1 LLLEIDRYEYFLHHI
16 AVLFTFACKITC
28 LLIHTLIMAPIA
40 ESELILNP
48 DGSVYHL
55 HLKPE
60 NLADTII
67 VVGDPGRV
75 KEISKHFDKIDFTV
89 QNRELYTHTG
99 SIGNKRL
106 TVLSTGMGTDNLDI
120 VINELDAVVN
130 VDLNSRE
137 IKKSHTKLNIIRLGT
152 AGALQADIQP
162 GDFVASSYG
171 MGMDGLLY
179 FYEKGK
185 SVMDSALAE
194 AFVKHVNWNEN
205 LPGIYAVPCSQFL
218 MDKVG
223 KDLVHGVTLTAPG
236 FYGPQGRELRLK
248 LAFPE
253 LNHLIESF
261 DFDGSRIANF
271 EMETSA
277 LYGLGKMLGHE
288 TLTVCSIVANRVNH
302 SYAED
307 YHGDIERL
315 IRLVLERVTGI

>member
-1 LLLEIDRYEYFLHHI
+1 MSR
-16 AVLFTFACKITC
+16 
-28 LLIHTLIMAPIA
+28 IA

-55 HLKPE
+55 RLKPE
-60 NLADTII
+60 NIAETII

-75 KEISKHFDKIDFTV
+75 KEISKYFDTIDFTV
-89 QNRELYTHTG
+89 QNREIFTHTG
-99 SIGNKRL
+99 TIGSKRL

-130 VDLNSRE
+130 IDLQTRE
-137 IKKSHTKLNIIRLGT
+137 PKPVHKKLNIIRLGT

-179 FYEKGK
+179 FYGQGK
-185 SVMDSALAE
+185 SVMNADLAE
-194 AFVKHVNWNEN
+194 AFVKHAKYDQN
-205 LPGIYAVPCSQFL
+205 LPGIYAVACSDSL
-218 MDKVG
+218 MDKMG
-223 KDLVHGVTLTAPG
+223 KDLFHGITLTAPG

-253 LNHLIESF
+253 LNKLIENF
-261 DFDGSRIANF
+261 EYQGKRIANF

-277 LYGLGKMLGHE
+277 LYGLGKMLGHD
-288 TLTVCSIVANRVNH
+288 TLTICSIVANRVNQT
-302 SYAED
+302 YAKD
-307 YHGDIERL
+307 YHADIEKL
-315 IRLVLERVTGI
+315 IKLVLERITAS

>member
-1 LLLEIDRYEYFLHHI
+1 
-16 AVLFTFACKITC
+16 
-28 LLIHTLIMAPIA
+28 MAPIA

-60 NLADTII
+60 NLAETII
-67 VVGDPGRV
+67 VVGDQGRV
-75 KEISKHFDKIDFTV
+75 KEISKHFDNVDFTV

-99 SIGNKRL
+99 SIGNTRL

-130 VDLNSRE
+130 VDLTTRE
-137 IKKSHTKLNIIRLGT
+137 PKTAHTKLNIIRLGT

-179 FYEKGK
+179 FYAKGK
-185 SVMDSALAE
+185 SVMNAALAE
-194 AFVKHVNWNEN
+194 AFVKHVNWNTN
-205 LPGIYAVPCSQFL
+205 LPGIYAVPCSQTL
-218 MDKVG
+218 MDRVG
-223 KDLVHGVTLTAPG
+223 KGLVHGVTLTAPG

-261 DFDGSRIANF
+261 DYEGSRIANF

-277 LYGLGKMLGHE
+277 LYGLGRMLGHE
-288 TLTVCSIVANRVNH
+288 TLTVCTIVANRVNH
-302 SYAED
+302 SYAKD
-307 YHGDIERL
+307 YQGDIERL
-315 IRLVLERVTGI
+315 IRLVLERVTE

>member
-1 LLLEIDRYEYFLHHI
+1 
-16 AVLFTFACKITC
+16 
-28 LLIHTLIMAPIA
+28 MAPIA

-55 HLKPE
+55 HIKPE

-75 KEISKHFDKIDFTV
+75 PEISKHFDAIDFSV
-89 QNRELYTHTG
+89 QNRELFTHTG
-99 SIGNKRL
+99 RIGNKRL

-120 VINELDAVVN
+120 VINELDAAVN
-130 VDLNSRE
+130 IDLVTRE
-137 IKKSHTKLNIIRLGT
+137 PKKEHTKLNIIRLGT

-162 GDFVASSYG
+162 GNFVASTFG

-179 FYEKGK
+179 FYDKGK
-185 SVMDSALAE
+185 SVMNPDLAE
-194 AFVKHVNWNEN
+194 AFVSHVSWDAN
-205 LPGIYAVPCSQFL
+205 LPGIYAVPCSEKL
-218 MDKVG
+218 MEKLG
-223 KDLVHGVTLTAPG
+223 KNLVHGITLTAPG

-261 DFDGSRIANF
+261 EYQGNRIANF

-277 LYGLGKMLGHE
+277 LYGLGKMLGHD
-288 TLTVCSIVANRVNH
+288 TLTICTIVANRVSH
-302 SYAED
+302 TYAKD
-307 YHGDIERL
+307 YHSDVERL
-315 IRLVLERVTGI
+315 VKLVLTRLTE

>member
-1 LLLEIDRYEYFLHHI
+1 
-16 AVLFTFACKITC
+16 
-28 LLIHTLIMAPIA
+28 MAPIA

-60 NLADTII
+60 NIADTII

-75 KEISKHFDKIDFTV
+75 KEISKHFDKIDFSV
-89 QNRELYTHTG
+89 QNRELFTHTG
-99 SIGNKRL
+99 SIGAKRL

-130 VDLNSRE
+130 IDLAKRE
-137 IKKSHTKLNIIRLGT
+137 PNLTHKKLNIIRLGT
-152 AGALQADIQP
+152 AGALQADIGP
-162 GDFVASSYG
+162 GSFVASAYG

-179 FYEKGK
+179 FYKKGQ
-185 SVMDSALAE
+185 SVMNAPLAK
-194 AFVKHVNWNEN
+194 AFCDYVSWNEN
-205 LPGIYAVPCSQFL
+205 LPGIYAVPCSEHL
-218 MDKVG
+218 MQKLG
-223 KDLVHGVTLTAPG
+223 KDLVHGITLTAPG

-248 LAFPE
+248 LAYPE

-261 DFDGSRIANF
+261 EFDGNRIANF

-288 TLTVCSIVANRVNH
+288 TLTLCTIVANRVNRT
-302 SYAED
+302 YASD
-307 YHGDIERL
+307 YHGDVERL
-315 IRLVLERVTGI
+315 INLVLTRLTE

>member
-1 LLLEIDRYEYFLHHI
+1 
-16 AVLFTFACKITC
+16 
-28 LLIHTLIMAPIA
+28 MAPIA
-40 ESELILNP
+40 GSELILNP

-60 NLADTII
+60 NIADTII

-75 KEISKHFDKIDFTV
+75 KEISKHFDSIEFSV
-89 QNRELYTHTG
+89 QNRELNTHTG
-99 SIGNKRL
+99 TIGSKRL

-130 VDLNSRE
+130 IDLAARE
-137 IKKSHTKLNIIRLGT
+137 PKELHTRLNIIRLGT
-152 AGALQADIQP
+152 AGALQSDIEP
-162 GDFVASSYG
+162 GTFVASSYG

-185 SVMDSALAE
+185 SVMNAAMAE
-194 AFVKHVNWNEN
+194 AFVNHVQWDEN
-205 LPGIYAVPCSQFL
+205 LPGIYAVPCSDML
-218 MDKVG
+218 MEKLG
-223 KDLVHGVTLTAPG
+223 KDLVHGITLTAPG

-261 DFDGSRIANF
+261 SFEGKRIANF

-277 LYGLGKMLGHE
+277 LYGLGKMLGHD
-288 TLTVCSIVANRVNH
+288 TLTICSIVANRVNQT
-302 SYAED
+302 YAKD
-307 YHGDIERL
+307 YHSDIERMVKMVL
-315 IRLVLERVTGI
+315 TRLTA

>member
-1 LLLEIDRYEYFLHHI
+1 M
-16 AVLFTFACKITC
+16 T
-28 LLIHTLIMAPIA
+28 PIA

-60 NLADTII
+60 NIADTII

-75 KEISKHFDKIDFTV
+75 KEISKHFDNIDFTV

-130 VDLNSRE
+130 IDLKTRKPRE
-137 IKKSHTKLNIIRLGT
+137 SHTKLNIIRLGT

-179 FYEKGK
+179 FYAKGK
-185 SVMDSALAE
+185 SVMNSAMAE
-194 AFVKHVNWNEN
+194 AFVNHVSWNAN
-205 LPGIYAVPCSQFL
+205 LPGIYAVPCSQLL
-218 MDKVG
+218 MDRIG

-236 FYGPQGRELRLK
+236 FYGPQGRVLRLK

-253 LNHLIESF
+253 LNNLIESF
-261 DFDGSRIANF
+261 EYQGNRIANF

-288 TLTVCSIVANRVNH
+288 TLTVCTIVANRVNQT
-302 SYAED
+302 YAED
-307 YHGDIERL
+307 YHRDIEKL
-315 IRLVLERVTGI
+315 IRLVLERLMAK

>member
-1 LLLEIDRYEYFLHHI
+1 
-16 AVLFTFACKITC
+16 
-28 LLIHTLIMAPIA
+28 MAPIA
-40 ESELILNP
+40 KSELILNP

-75 KEISKHFDKIDFTV
+75 KEISKHFDKIDFMV
-89 QNRELYTHTG
+89 QNRELFTHTG
-99 SIGNKRL
+99 TIGNKRL

-130 VDLNSRE
+130 IDLAKRE
-137 IKKSHTKLNIIRLGT
+137 PKETHTKLNIIRMGT
-152 AGALQADIQP
+152 AGALQADINP

-171 MGMDGLLY
+171 VGLDGLLY

-185 SVMDSALAE
+185 SVMDKGLAD
-194 AFVKHVNWNEN
+194 AFSDFVNWDKN
-205 LPGIYAVPCSQFL
+205 LPGVYAVPCSPVL
-218 MDKVG
+218 MKKLG
-223 KDLVHGVTLTAPG
+223 YGLTQGITLTAPG

-248 LAFPE
+248 LAFPD
-253 LNHLIESF
+253 LNQKIENF
-261 DFDGSRIANF
+261 DFHGNRISNF

-288 TLTVCSIVANRVNH
+288 TLTICTIVANRVNQTFA
-302 SYAED
+302 SNYQSDVEKL
-307 YHGDIERL
+307 ITMVLNRL
-315 IRLVLERVTGI
+315 TE

>member
-1 LLLEIDRYEYFLHHI
+1 
-16 AVLFTFACKITC
+16 
-28 LLIHTLIMAPIA
+28 MAPIA
-40 ESELILNP
+40 SSELILNP

-60 NLADTII
+60 NIADTII

-75 KEISKHFDKIDFTV
+75 QEVSKHFDKIDFSV
-89 QNRELYTHTG
+89 HNRELKTHTG
-99 SIGNKRL
+99 TIGNKRL

-130 VDLNSRE
+130 IDLAARE
-137 IKKSHTKLNIIRLGT
+137 PRTTHTSLKIIRLGS
-152 AGALQADIQP
+152 AGALQPDIEP
-162 GDFVASSYG
+162 GTFVASSHG

-185 SVMDSALAE
+185 SVMDAPLAE
-194 AFVKHVNWNEN
+194 AFVNHVHWDGN
-205 LPGIYAVPCSQFL
+205 LPGVYAVPCSPSL
-218 MDKVG
+218 MDKLG
-223 KDLVHGVTLTAPG
+223 KDLLPGITLTAPG

-248 LAFPE
+248 LAFPD

-261 DFDGSRIANF
+261 EYQGRRIANF

-288 TLTVCSIVANRVNH
+288 TLTICSIVANRVNKTF
-302 SYAED
+302 AKD
-307 YHGDIERL
+307 YHSDIDRMVK
-315 IRLVLERVTGI
+315 LVLSRLTES

>member
-1 LLLEIDRYEYFLHHI
+1 
-16 AVLFTFACKITC
+16 
-28 LLIHTLIMAPIA
+28 MAPIA

-60 NLADTII
+60 NIADTII

-75 KEISKHFDKIDFTV
+75 KEISKHFDKIDFMV
-89 QNRELYTHTG
+89 QNRELNTHTG

-130 VDLNSRE
+130 IDLAKRE
-137 IKKSHTKLNIIRLGT
+137 PKSTHSKLNIIRLGT
-152 AGALQADIQP
+152 AGALQADIKP
-162 GDFVASSYG
+162 GDFVASSFG
-171 MGMDGLLY
+171 VGMDGLLY

-185 SVMDSALAE
+185 SVMNPALAE
-194 AFVKHVNWNEN
+194 AFVKHANWNNN
-205 LPGIYAVPCSQFL
+205 LPGIYAVPCSQML
-218 MDKVG
+218 MDKLG
-223 KDLVHGVTLTAPG
+223 NDLVHGITLTAPG

-261 DFDGSRIANF
+261 EYSGNRIANF

-288 TLTVCSIVANRVNH
+288 TLTICTIVANRVNH
-302 SYAED
+302 TYAED
-307 YHGDIERL
+307 YHSDIERL
-315 IRLVLERVTGI
+315 IQLVLTRLTE

>member
-1 LLLEIDRYEYFLHHI
+1 LKIYGNEYFIHKYG
-16 AVLFTFACKITC
+16 VLFTFAHKNTF
-28 LLIHTLIMAPIA
+28 LVPYTLIMAPIA

-55 HLKPE
+55 RLRPE

-89 QNRELYTHTG
+89 QNRELFTHTG

-106 TVLSTGMGTDNLDI
+106 SVISTGMGTDNLDI

-130 VDLNSRE
+130 IDLATRE
-137 IKKSHTKLNIIRLGT
+137 PKPTHTQLNIIRMGT
-152 AGALQADIQP
+152 AGALQADISP

-171 MGMDGLLY
+171 VGLDGLLY
-179 FYEKGK
+179 FYDKGK
-185 SVMDSALAE
+185 SVMEKALSD
-194 AFVKHVNWNEN
+194 AFTSYVNWDAN
-205 LPGIYAVPCSQFL
+205 LPGVYAVPCSQPL
-218 MDKVG
+218 MEKLG
-223 KDLVHGVTLTAPG
+223 HGLTQGITLTAPG

-253 LNHLIESF
+253 LNHKIEGF
-261 DFDGSRIANF
+261 EFEGKRIANF

-288 TLTVCSIVANRVNH
+288 TLTICTIVANRVNQTFA
-302 SYAED
+302 SN
-307 YHGDIERL
+307 YHGDVERL
-315 IRLVLERVTGI
+315 ILLMLGRLTG

>member
-1 LLLEIDRYEYFLHHI
+1 
-16 AVLFTFACKITC
+16 
-28 LLIHTLIMAPIA
+28 MAPIA

-60 NLADTII
+60 NIADTII

-75 KEISKHFDKIDFTV
+75 KEISKYFDKIDFSV
-89 QNRELYTHTG
+89 QNRELFTHTG
-99 SIGNKRL
+99 SIGSKRL

-120 VINELDAVVN
+120 VINELDAAVN
-130 VDLNSRE
+130 VDLNKRE
-137 IKKSHTKLNIIRLGT
+137 PKAEHTKLNIIRLGT
-152 AGALQADIQP
+152 AGALQADIKP

-179 FYEKGK
+179 FYAKGK
-185 SVMDSALAE
+185 SVMNAELAD
-194 AFVKHVNWNEN
+194 AFVKHVHWDAN
-205 LPGIYAVPCSQFL
+205 LPGIYAVPCSSYL
-218 MDKVG
+218 MDKVA

-261 DFDGSRIANF
+261 EYQGNRIANF

-288 TLTVCSIVANRVNH
+288 TLTVCTVVANRV
-302 SYAED
+302 SRTYAED
-307 YHGDIERL
+307 YHSDIERL
-315 IRLVLERVTGI
+315 IKLVLGRLTE

>member
-1 LLLEIDRYEYFLHHI
+1 
-16 AVLFTFACKITC
+16 
-28 LLIHTLIMAPIA
+28 MAPIA

-60 NLADTII
+60 NIADTII

-75 KEISKHFDKIDFTV
+75 KEISKHFDKIDFMV
-89 QNRELYTHTG
+89 QNRELNTHTG

-130 VDLNSRE
+130 IDLTKRE
-137 IKKSHTKLNIIRLGT
+137 PKPTHTKLNIIRLGT
-152 AGALQADIQP
+152 AGALQADIKP
-162 GDFVASSYG
+162 GDFVASSFG
-171 MGMDGLLY
+171 VGMDGLLY

-185 SVMDSALAE
+185 SIMNLSLAE
-194 AFVKHVNWNEN
+194 AFVKHTQWDAN
-205 LPGIYAVPCSQFL
+205 LPGIYAVPCSQML
-218 MDKVG
+218 MDKLG
-223 KDLVHGVTLTAPG
+223 KDLVHGITLTAPG

-261 DFDGSRIANF
+261 EFSGNRIANF

-288 TLTVCSIVANRVNH
+288 TLTICTIVANRVNH
-302 SYAED
+302 TYAED
-307 YHGDIERL
+307 YHSDIERL
-315 IRLVLERVTGI
+315 IKLVLTRLTE

>member
-1 LLLEIDRYEYFLHHI
+1 M
-16 AVLFTFACKITC
+16 T
-28 LLIHTLIMAPIA
+28 PIA

-60 NLADTII
+60 NIADTII

-75 KEISKHFDKIDFTV
+75 KEISKHFDNIDFTV

-130 VDLNSRE
+130 IDLKTRKPME
-137 IKKSHTKLNIIRLGT
+137 SHTKLNIIRLGT

-179 FYEKGK
+179 FYAKGK
-185 SVMDSALAE
+185 SVMNSAMAE
-194 AFVKHVNWNEN
+194 AFVNHVSWNAN
-205 LPGIYAVPCSQFL
+205 LPGIYAVPCSQLL
-218 MDKVG
+218 MDRIG

-236 FYGPQGRELRLK
+236 FYGPQGRVLRLK

-253 LNHLIESF
+253 LNNLIESF
-261 DFDGSRIANF
+261 EYQGNRIANF

-288 TLTVCSIVANRVNH
+288 TLTVCTIVANRVNQT
-302 SYAED
+302 YAED
-307 YHGDIERL
+307 YHRDIEKL
-315 IRLVLERVTGI
+315 IRLVLERLMAK

>member
-1 LLLEIDRYEYFLHHI
+1 
-16 AVLFTFACKITC
+16 
-28 LLIHTLIMAPIA
+28 MAPIA
-40 ESELILNP
+40 QSELILNP

-60 NLADTII
+60 NIADTII

-75 KEISKHFDKIDFTV
+75 KEISKYFDKVDFSV
-89 QNRELYTHTG
+89 QNREIFTQTG

-130 VDLNSRE
+130 IDLDRRE
-137 IKKSHTKLNIIRLGT
+137 PREKHTKLNIIRLGT

-162 GDFVASSYG
+162 GDFVASTYG

-185 SVMDSALAE
+185 SIMNAGLAE
-194 AFVKHVNWNEN
+194 AFVKHVNWDKN
-205 LPGIYAVPCSQFL
+205 LPGIYAVPCSQPL
-218 MDKVG
+218 MEKVG
-223 KDLVHGVTLTAPG
+223 RGLVHGLTLTAPG
-236 FYGPQGRELRLK
+236 FYGPQGRELRLR

-261 DFDGSRIANF
+261 EYQGNRIANF

-277 LYGLGKMLGHE
+277 LYGLGRMLGHE
-288 TLTVCSIVANRVNH
+288 TLTVCTIVANRVNKT
-302 SYAED
+302 YAKD
-307 YHGDIERL
+307 YHSDVERL
-315 IRLVLERVTGI
+315 VKLVLSRLTEA

>member
-1 LLLEIDRYEYFLHHI
+1 
-16 AVLFTFACKITC
+16 
-28 LLIHTLIMAPIA
+28 MAPIA

-55 HLKPE
+55 HIKPE
-60 NLADTII
+60 NIADTII

-75 KEISKHFDKIDFTV
+75 KEISKYFDNIDFSV
-89 QNRELYTHTG
+89 QNRELFTHTG
-99 SIGNKRL
+99 TIGKKRL

-120 VINELDAVVN
+120 VINELDAAVN
-130 VDLNSRE
+130 IDLSTRE
-137 IKKSHTKLNIIRLGT
+137 PKEVHTKLNIIRLGT

-162 GDFVASSYG
+162 GDFVASSFG

-179 FYEKGK
+179 FYDKGK
-185 SVMDSALAE
+185 SVMDAALAE
-194 AFVKHVNWNEN
+194 AFVNHVRWDAN
-205 LPGIYAVPCSQFL
+205 LPGIYAVPCSQLL
-218 MDKVG
+218 MDKLG
-223 KDLVHGVTLTAPG
+223 KNLVQGLTLTAPG

-261 DFDGSRIANF
+261 EYNDNRIANF

-288 TLTVCSIVANRVNH
+288 TLTICTIVANRVTH
-302 SYAED
+302 TYAKD
-307 YHGDIERL
+307 YHSDIERL
-315 IRLVLERVTGI
+315 VKRVLESLTT

>member
-1 LLLEIDRYEYFLHHI
+1 MQKK
-16 AVLFTFACKITC
+16 T
-28 LLIHTLIMAPIA
+28 
-40 ESELILNP
+40 ELITNK
-48 DGSVYHL
+48 DGSIFHL
-55 HLKPE
+55 
-60 NLADTII
+60 NLLPGDISDKII
-67 VVGDPGRV
+67 IVGDPGRV

-89 QNRELYTHTG
+89 ENRELNTHTG

-106 TVLSTGMGTDNLDI
+106 TVVSTGMGTDNLDI
-120 VINELDAVVN
+120 VINELDAAVN
-130 VDLNSRE
+130 VNLETRE
-137 IKKSHTKLNIIRLGT
+137 IKKSHSKLNIIRLGT
-152 AGALQADIQP
+152 AGALQADIHP

-185 SVMDSALAE
+185 SVMDAVMAE
-194 AFVKHVNWNEN
+194 TFVNHVSWNSN
-205 LPGIYAVPCSQFL
+205 LPGIYAVPCSQLL

-223 KDLVHGVTLTAPG
+223 KGLVHGVTLTAPG

-253 LNHLIESF
+253 LNQLIESF
-261 DFDGSRIANF
+261 EYQGNRIANF

-288 TLTVCSIVANRVNH
+288 TLTVCTIVANRVNH

-307 YHGDIERL
+307 YHSDIERL
-315 IRLVLERVTGI
+315 IKLVLERLTQ

>member
-1 LLLEIDRYEYFLHHI
+1 M
-16 AVLFTFACKITC
+16 T
-28 LLIHTLIMAPIA
+28 PIA

-75 KEISKHFDKIDFTV
+75 KEISKHFDTIDFTV

-99 SIGNKRL
+99 SIGQKRL

-130 VDLNSRE
+130 IDLETR
-137 IKKSHTKLNIIRLGT
+137 KPKASHTKLNIIRLGT
-152 AGALQADIQP
+152 AGGLQADVEP
-162 GDFVASSYG
+162 GSFVASSHG

-179 FYEKGK
+179 FYDKGK
-185 SVMDSALAE
+185 SVMNAEMAE
-194 AFVKHVNWNEN
+194 AFVKHVNWNAN
-205 LPGIYAVPCSQFL
+205 LPGIYAVPCSQPL
-218 MDKVG
+218 MDKLG
-223 KDLVHGVTLTAPG
+223 KGLVHGVTLTAPG

-253 LNHLIESF
+253 LNNRIESF
-261 DFDGSRIANF
+261 EYQGSRIANF

-288 TLTVCSIVANRVNH
+288 TLTICTIVANRVNR

-307 YHGDIERL
+307 YHGDVERL
-315 IRLVLERVTGI
+315 IRLVLERLTA